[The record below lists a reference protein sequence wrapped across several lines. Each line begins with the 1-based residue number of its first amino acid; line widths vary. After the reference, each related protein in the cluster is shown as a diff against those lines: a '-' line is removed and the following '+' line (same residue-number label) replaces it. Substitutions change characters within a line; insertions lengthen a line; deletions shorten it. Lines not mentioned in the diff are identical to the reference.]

1 MAVSKKRKKSSNKNN
16 RPTAN
21 KLSGVIMEFVKPLAE
36 RINSM
41 KRYKSMLEF
50 GILVWNI
57 SLFSLED
64 RGDQKDEVMKRLN
77 VGKDEQI
84 KDDLNEIYNYLIYRK
99 DTIFKSDKRFIV
111 NYEIVEHENRC
122 DLTIGL
128 TKFVQ

>member
-21 KLSGVIMEFVKPLAE
+21 KLSEVIMEFVKPLAE

-64 RGDQKDEVMKRLN
+64 REDQKDEVMKRLN